1 MKDAITMARTVSE
14 ILAERNAR
22 IAKIKAQYTAKVV
35 NESAMMADYINSNS
49 STEQISD
56 EARELNAAVNAI
68 AAEYA
73 DEIAAAEAAEQEAEP
88 VPEWFSNLFEI

>member
-1 MKDAITMARTVSE
+1 MARTVNE

-22 IAKIKAQYTAKVV
+22 IAKIKAKYTAEVV
-35 NESAMMADYINSNS
+35 YESAMMADYINSNS

-56 EARELNAAVNAI
+56 EARELNAEVNAI

-73 DEIAAAEAAEQEAEP
+73 EELAAAEAEEQEAEP
-88 VPEWFSNLFEI
+88 VPEWFSNMFEI

>member
-1 MKDAITMARTVSE
+1 MKRTVNE

-22 IAKIKAQYTAKVV
+22 IEEIKAQYTEDIVY
-35 NESAMMADYINSNS
+35 ESAMMADHINSDS

-73 DEIAAAEAAEQEAEP
+73 EELAAAESAEQEAEP